1 MTTWVVLRAAG
12 IGAYVMLFLA
22 VAWGL
27 VGPTAVL
34 GKRVSKVTS
43 TTVHQYLGTAV
54 LPLLA
59 VHLGGLLVD
68 RFRPFRPIDLVVPLH
83 STFRPLAVAFGI
95 LAMDALIVVLLT
107 SWLRKHL
114 SLVTWRALHL
124 FATPAFILAMV
135 HGIFTGT
142 DSARPWL
149 WWTYLITGS
158 IVLFLLLVR
167 AFTFGV
173 RPERKPLPAGTQPRT
188 VSPRPAPVGGG
199 STTAG
204 AEEGSDVVAV
214 GR

>member
-1 MTTWVVLRAAG
+1 
-12 IGAYVMLFLA
+12 
-22 VAWGL
+22 
-27 VGPTAVL
+27 
-34 GKRVSKVTS
+34 
-43 TTVHQYLGTAV
+43 
-54 LPLLA
+54 
-59 VHLGGLLVD
+59 
-68 RFRPFRPIDLVVPLH
+68 
-83 STFRPLAVAFGI
+83 
-95 LAMDALIVVLLT
+95 LIVVLLT